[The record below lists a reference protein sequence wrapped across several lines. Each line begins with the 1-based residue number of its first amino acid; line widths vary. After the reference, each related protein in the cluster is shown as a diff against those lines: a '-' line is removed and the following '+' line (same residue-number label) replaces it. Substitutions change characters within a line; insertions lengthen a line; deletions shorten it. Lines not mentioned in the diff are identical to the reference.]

1 MTPQRDI
8 KLGSL
13 TTSSIIKQMQKSRT
27 STSVNKVTTSYNKWE
42 TSVITEAKNAK
53 TSNSSQTSNVLTTL
67 GAVADAMG
75 LLNNILGSKDS
86 KSSGVSNQ
94 LSSNNT
100 SNQSSSLSGAASGG
114 GGGGGS
120 SVSCGG
126 EYSGYAQNLNNNFSG
141 SVDSST
147 LSSVSNAISAA
158 GWTST
163 ALSNL
168 KPSLNNESVKVN
180 QALAQAQANFNA
192 LANQK
197 ATAEANVSRLETQ
210 ADSAK
215 NESESAKTSL
225 EQNKSNL
232 NSSIQARDK
241 MDDQLSSV
249 NSEYDEACSNVKA
262 EEKNKSSA
270 QNELSSAKSSVAKA
284 EASVNAA
291 TQALQSAEAS
301 LANTPQTL
309 EDGTPNPQYQAAKA
323 AVEKA
328 QTEKQQAQSSL
339 EEAKQCQETAQTKLN
354 QAEQTLTQAQQTK
367 ANVLKNVKESESQYK
382 DLADKCEQMQD
393 NVEQNQEQYD
403 TALQTYDDTTANYE
417 RLNSELQTQQGI
429 LTQYEAVENQV
440 EALKDSASSVKEL
453 SGKLD
458 KRIEEVKRQ
467 EAGSDGISAEDK
479 SKTEAEIL
487 SNASSTEG
495 CSASKTPLEN
505 MIASKD
511 YDVSKCTGKVWHEN
525 LNGIFGSASEF
536 ESLGYIKNTDGS
548 FTDPRTGVTMVNVS
562 GDNYEWLSA
571 GNGFSQNVGDH
582 VYNNLIGRD
591 WPGAAEA
598 AERAKTQQNITLNG
612 FDENGKPKF
621 RWK

>member
-1 MTPQRDI
+1 MTPPRDV

-13 TTSSIIKQMQKSRT
+13 TTTSMIKQMQKSRT
-27 STSVNKVTTSYNKWE
+27 SSSVNNVTTSYNKWD
-42 TSVITEAKNAK
+42 TSVITEARNTN
-53 TSNSSQTSNVLTTL
+53 TSKASQTSNALTTL

-75 LLNNILGSKDS
+75 LLNNILRGNDS
-86 KSSGVSNQ
+86 NSNGVSNQ
-94 LSSNNT
+94 SNKSA
-100 SNQSSSLSGAASGG
+100 SNQSSSPSGATLS

-120 SVSCGG
+120 SVSSG
-126 EYSGYAQNLNNNFSG
+126 EQYSGYAQNLNNNLSADI
-141 SVDSST
+141 DSSVLT
-147 LSSVSNAISAA
+147 NVRHAISNA
-158 GWTST
+158 WTST
-163 ALSNL
+163 SLLNL
-168 KPSLNNESVKVN
+168 KPSLANESVKAN

-210 ADSAK
+210 ADGAK
-215 NESESAKTSL
+215 NQSETARTSL

-241 MDDQLSSV
+241 MDEQLSSV

-270 QNELSSAKSSVAKA
+270 QNELSSAKTSVAKA

-291 TQALQSAEAS
+291 TQSLQSAETT

-328 QTEKQQAQSSL
+328 RTEKQQAQTSL

-354 QAEQTLTQAQQTK
+354 QAEQTLSQAQQTK
-367 ANVLKNVKESESQYK
+367 ANVLKNVKESESKYK
-382 DLADKCEQMQD
+382 DIAEKCDKMQD

-403 TALQTYDDTTANYE
+403 TALQTYNDTTADYE

-440 EALKDSASSVKEL
+440 EALKDSASSIKEL
-453 SGKLD
+453 GDKLD
-458 KRIEEVKRQ
+458 KQIELAKKA
-467 EAGSDGISAEDK
+467 EAGADGISAEDK
-479 SKTEAEIL
+479 AKMEADIL
-487 SNASSTEG
+487 KNSSSTEG

-505 MIASKD
+505 MLASKD
-511 YDVSKCTGKVWHEN
+511 YDVSKCTGDVWHDSM
-525 LNGIFGSASEF
+525 NGVFGSSSEF
-536 ESLGYIKNTDGS
+536 ESRGYIKNSDGS
-548 FTDPRTGVTMVNVS
+548 FTDPRTGVTMINVK
-562 GDNYEWLSA
+562 GDDYEWLTA
-571 GNGFSQNVGDH
+571 GNGFSQQVGAH

-598 AERAKTQQNITLNG
+598 VERAKSQQHVTLNG

-621 RWK
+621 KWK

>member
-1 MTPQRDI
+1 MTPPREV
-8 KLGSL
+8 KFGNL
-13 TTSSIIKQMQKSRT
+13 TTHSMIAKMKSAR
-27 STSVNKVTTSYNKWE
+27 SQSSVNKVTTSYNKWN
-42 TSVITEAKNAK
+42 TSIITEAKNAK
-53 TSNSSQTSNVLTTL
+53 QAQVSQTSNILASMS
-67 GAVADAMG
+67 AVADAMG
-75 LLNNILGSKDS
+75 LLNNILGNSDS
-86 KSSGVSNQ
+86 KTTGVSNQ
-94 LSSNNT
+94 SNSNST
-100 SNQSSSLSGAASGG
+100 SNQSSSLSGAASSGG
-114 GGGGGS
+114 GAS
-120 SVSCGG
+120 SVSSGG
-126 EYSGYAQNLNNNFSG
+126 QYSGYAQNLNNNFSTG
-141 SVDSST
+141 VN
-147 LSSVSNAISAA
+147 SSVLDTIRSYVDGAC
-158 GWTST
+158 TST
-163 ALSNL
+163 VLSNL
-168 KPSLNNESVKVN
+168 KPSLANESVKAN

-192 LANQK
+192 LSNQK

-215 NESESAKTSL
+215 NESETAKTSL

-241 MDDQLSSV
+241 MDEQLSSV
-249 NSEYDEACSNVKA
+249 NSEYDEACSNVKT

-270 QNELSSAKSSVAKA
+270 QNEVSSAKSSVAKA
-284 EASVNAA
+284 QASVNSA
-291 TQALQSAEAS
+291 TQSLQSAETT

-323 AVEKA
+323 AVDKA
-328 QTEKQQAQSSL
+328 KTEKQQAETSL
-339 EEAKQCQETAQTKLN
+339 KEAEQYQKTAEEKLN
-354 QAEQTLTQAQQTK
+354 QAEQSLTQAQETK
-367 ANVLKNVKESESQYK
+367 ANVLKELQQSESKYK
-382 DLADKCEQMQD
+382 DLAEKCEQMQD
-393 NVEQNQEQYD
+393 SVEQNQEQYD
-403 TALQTYDDTTANYE
+403 TSLQTYDDTTANYQ

-440 EALKDSASSVKEL
+440 EALKDSVSSIKEL
-453 SGKLD
+453 GDRLD
-458 KRIEEVKRQ
+458 KEIELAKKA
-467 EAGSDGISAEDK
+467 EAGTDGISAEDK

-511 YDVSKCTGKVWHEN
+511 FDVSKCTGKVWSEN

-548 FTDPRTGVTMVNVS
+548 FTDPRTGVTMVNVK
-562 GDNYEWLSA
+562 GDDYEWLAA
-571 GNGFSQNVGDH
+571 GNGFSQISGEH

-591 WPGAAEA
+591 WTGAAEA

-621 RWK
+621 KWK